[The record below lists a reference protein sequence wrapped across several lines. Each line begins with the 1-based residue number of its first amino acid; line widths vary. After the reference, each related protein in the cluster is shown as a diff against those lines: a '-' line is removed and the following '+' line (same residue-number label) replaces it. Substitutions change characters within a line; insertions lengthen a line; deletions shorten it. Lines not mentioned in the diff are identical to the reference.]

1 MVNASGRGVVVVVVA
16 AIALQVDASQKL
28 SCSHQQANNRAAP
41 CVLKMDPIK
50 DVRDIGGRDVYRIRM
65 TNVGKPHREEP

>member
-1 MVNASGRGVVVVVVA
+1 VVNASGRGVVVVVA

-28 SCSHQQANNRAAP
+28 SCSHQQSNRAAP

-50 DVRDIGGRDVYRIRM
+50 DVRDIGGRCI
-65 TNVGKPHREEP
+65 

>member
-1 MVNASGRGVVVVVVA
+1 
-16 AIALQVDASQKL
+16 
-28 SCSHQQANNRAAP
+28 
-41 CVLKMDPIK
+41 MDPIK